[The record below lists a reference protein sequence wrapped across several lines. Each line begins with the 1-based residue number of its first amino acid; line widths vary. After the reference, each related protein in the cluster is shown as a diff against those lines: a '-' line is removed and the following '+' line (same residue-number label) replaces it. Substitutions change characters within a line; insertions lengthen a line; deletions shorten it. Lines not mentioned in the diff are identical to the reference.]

1 MSGFVIATY
10 SFKNAETI
18 FMVNRHVCQK
28 SFWSSV
34 LDDAFVYASRAAA
47 DKKAAQLQFNRPR
60 VLPLEEARLIASKQV
75 PRDEDDDDD
84 EQGWDAHKNY

>member
-28 SFWSSV
+28 SFWSRT

-47 DKKAAQLQFNRPR
+47 DKKVAQLQYNNPR
-60 VLPLEEARLIASKQV
+60 VLPLEEARLIASRQV
-75 PRDEDDDDD
+75 AAESDEDDD
-84 EQGWDAHKNY
+84 QGWDAHKNY